1 MASSRPP
8 PPDVPAFLTREQVS
22 EILRCSKETV
32 DRRIRIGKL
41 KAVKDHRLVRIS
53 VADLNAYIRASKR
66 WR

>member
-1 MASSRPP
+1 MAGSKPP
-8 PPDVPAFLTREQVS
+8 PPDVPAFRTREQVS
-22 EILRCSKETV
+22 EVLRCSEDTV
-32 DRRIRIGKL
+32 DRRIRTGKL